1 MDILISSLTN
11 SALQSAAKAA
21 DTNKA
26 DGVIDSTEY
35 SVFINKARALQK
47 AGKCSQEEFYE
58 LLGVEVS
65 SNKNNSIN
73 KQETK
78 NKLEAQLSS
87 NNKDIQKL
95 NKLLKQPTIQK
106 LDFDAA
112 MNTNS
117 QKAKI
122 ALAATMLASGTFAGT
137 TAGLS
142 LAGIIPAISAFG
154 AVTGGVAALLV
165 SGFALVA
172 KVVYDICQDY
182 KASKNPKGDSKL
194 RAVVQER
201 IAELEAENQAI
212 NKELQRLA

>member
-47 AGKCSQEEFYE
+47 AGKCSQEEFYA

-106 LDFDAA
+106 IDFDAA

-122 ALAATMLASGTFAGT
+122 ALATTMLAGGTVAGVA
-137 TAGLS
+137 AGLS
-142 LAGIIPAISAFG
+142 LAGAVSATSVLG
-154 AVTGGVAALLV
+154 IVTGGVGAFLV

-172 KVVYDICQDY
+172 KVGYDIYQDY
-182 KASKNPKGDSKL
+182 QASKNPKGDSEL
-194 RAVVQER
+194 RAAVQER
-201 IAELEAENQAI
+201 IAQLEAENQAI
-212 NKELQRLA
+212 NSELQRLA